1 MISQFFSFTIRIFH
15 ISFFSLSISVWH
27 NFIFSVDIIS
37 FFSFDIFICDT
48 HADLFKVFLYW
59 LGNKFLLLFVFNFLR
74 RIIFYYILFT
84 KKYNNFLQRW
94 KTMRTKYLLW
104 TNGLYSAKY
113 FVMWLLY
120 PPSTIYFFLI
130 VRRQRNFI
138 DSIQSYSMIFALNSV
153 HFMSHIWS
161 IEQKKFCDLH
171 IFVYRQQHF

>member
-15 ISFFSLSISVWH
+15 ISFFS
-27 NFIFSVDIIS
+27 
-37 FFSFDIFICDT
+37 
-48 HADLFKVFLYW
+48 
-59 LGNKFLLLFVFNFLR
+59 LLLFVFNFLR

-104 TNGLYSAKY
+104 TNGLYSTKY